1 MKPGP
6 GWSNWLRLV
15 RGGMKQMG
23 VGWVTSRVSDQFIS
37 WVADRVTDQFSDR
50 VADRVGRWVTRSG
63 YAEKK

>member
-1 MKPGP
+1 
-6 GWSNWLRLV
+6 
-15 RGGMKQMG
+15 MG